1 MIEQIKEHIY
11 AVVDEGPTAE
21 EVPTAEEITAVEKS
35 SDEKTTTEECTA
47 EVPMKEES
55 IAIDE
60 SEACASNESPEE
72 ETNSETETTE
82 VSKSIVEPKSTSAG
96 LDPSSISDLLAK
108 NEQGQLSQQGFFR
121 IFLISVH
128 EDGPLELQ
136 SQSSSLIAQT
146 NTLQSDH
153 SKLESKLTRTTQ
165 SEKEIK
171 KNLNQLLMDQK
182 GLQSLHNFKKMPYD
196 MFFIQKK

>member
-1 MIEQIKEHIY
+1 MIERIKEHRY
-11 AVVDEGPTAE
+11 AVVDEEPTAE
-21 EVPTAEEITAVEKS
+21 EVPTAEEITAEVEKS

-47 EVPMKEES
+47 EVPMEEEPM
-55 IAIDE
+55 AIDE

-72 ETNSETETTE
+72 EANSETETTE
-82 VSKSIVEPKSTSAG
+82 VNKSIVEPESTSAG

-108 NEQGQLSQQGFFR
+108 NEQGQLSQQGLFR

-136 SQSSSLIAQT
+136 SQSSSLIAQI
-146 NTLQSDH
+146 NTLQSNH

-165 SEKEIK
+165 SEKEMK
-171 KNLNQLLMDQK
+171 KEDK
-182 GLQSLHNFKKMPYD
+182 SAAYGSKRTS
-196 MFFIQKK
+196 IST

>member
-1 MIEQIKEHIY
+1 MIERIKEHIY

-47 EVPMKEES
+47 EVPMEEEPM
-55 IAIDE
+55 AIDE

-82 VSKSIVEPKSTSAG
+82 VNKSIVEPESTSAG
-96 LDPSSISDLLAK
+96 LYPSSISDLLAK

-128 EDGPLELQ
+128 VDGPLELQ
-136 SQSSSLIAQT
+136 SQSSSLIAQI
-146 NTLQSDH
+146 NTLQLDH
-153 SKLESKLTRTTQ
+153 SKLKSKLTRTTQ
-165 SEKEIK
+165 SEKEMK
-171 KNLNQLLMDQK
+171 KEAK
-182 GLQSLHNFKKMPYD
+182 SAAYGSKRTS
-196 MFFIQKK
+196 IST